1 MCHYHH
7 QTIRAVVPNN
17 STQGTTITNYGY
29 RDKSLRINQN
39 IRIRGQLQLNAAV
52 TLCGYSKTTNC
63 FPALNAVSFKIRR
76 VYISDIAYACAN
88 SRVCVC
94 VCVISRHI
102 KAIQHGCIYMIFR
115 CYNSSS
121 VPKQR
126 RTDSIVGLNYVNK
139 VETNLNL
146 TYALL
151 PASLAVTK
159 GILVSFYYYAAP
171 TDMFKFSAYPRS
183 SWCALKLLCYIYTL

>member
-1 MCHYHH
+1 M
-7 QTIRAVVPNN
+7 
-17 STQGTTITNYGY
+17 
-29 RDKSLRINQN
+29 
-39 IRIRGQLQLNAAV
+39 
-52 TLCGYSKTTNC
+52 
-63 FPALNAVSFKIRR
+63 R
-76 VYISDIAYACAN
+76 VLTHEC
-88 SRVCVC
+88 VCVC

-159 GILVSFYYYAAP
+159 GILVSFYYYAA
-171 TDMFKFSAYPRS
+171 TFNVARNQEIHRS
-183 SWCALKLLCYIYTL
+183 SSYELI

>member
-1 MCHYHH
+1 M
-7 QTIRAVVPNN
+7 
-17 STQGTTITNYGY
+17 
-29 RDKSLRINQN
+29 
-39 IRIRGQLQLNAAV
+39 
-52 TLCGYSKTTNC
+52 
-63 FPALNAVSFKIRR
+63 R
-76 VYISDIAYACAN
+76 VLTHE
-88 SRVCVC
+88 CVC

-183 SWCALKLLCYIYTL
+183 S